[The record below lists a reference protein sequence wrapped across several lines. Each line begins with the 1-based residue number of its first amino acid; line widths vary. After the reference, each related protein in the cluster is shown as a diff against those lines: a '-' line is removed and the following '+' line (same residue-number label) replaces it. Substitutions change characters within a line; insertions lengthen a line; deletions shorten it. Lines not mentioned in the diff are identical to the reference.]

1 MSPHRLDLR
10 DLAERYTAAWCG
22 QNPALV
28 AAFYSD
34 EGSLCVNDDP
44 PAVGREAI
52 TQLARSFMSVFPDLR
67 VVMNELRVQNEPEY
81 HWTLYGTHSGPG
93 GAAHR
98 VCITASRNG
107 VLDLTA

>member
-52 TQLARSFMSVFPDLR
+52 PNWRAP
-67 VVMNELRVQNEPEY
+67 
-81 HWTLYGTHSGPG
+81 LYLCSLIC
-93 GAAHR
+93 A
-98 VCITASRNG
+98 
-107 VLDLTA
+107 